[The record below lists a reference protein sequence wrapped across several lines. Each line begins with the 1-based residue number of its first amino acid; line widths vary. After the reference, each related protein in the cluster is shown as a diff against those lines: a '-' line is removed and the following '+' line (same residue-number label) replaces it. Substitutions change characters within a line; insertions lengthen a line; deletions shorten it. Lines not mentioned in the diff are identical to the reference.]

1 MGLRSPSQVEAR
13 APLTG
18 KHGPLPHQTG
28 RPGENTQKLCTTADP
43 EWRTGWAELTVLTA
57 KPAALTGQG
66 TWGVGQCETTDI
78 ALVIFKRLL
87 LLCLGRE
94 TNL

>member
-1 MGLRSPSQVEAR
+1 MGLRSPSQVGAR

-18 KHGPLPHQTG
+18 KHGPQPHQTG
-28 RPGENTQKLCTTADP
+28 KPGENTQKLRTAADL
-43 EWRTGWAELTVLTA
+43 EWRTGWAELIVLTA
-57 KPAALTGQG
+57 KPTALTGQG

-78 ALVIFKRLL
+78 ALVIFKLLL